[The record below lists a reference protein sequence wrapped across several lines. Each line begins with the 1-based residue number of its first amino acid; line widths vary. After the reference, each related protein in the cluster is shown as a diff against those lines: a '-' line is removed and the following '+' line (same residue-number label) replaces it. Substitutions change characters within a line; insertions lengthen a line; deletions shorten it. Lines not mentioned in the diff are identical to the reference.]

1 MGETAGGPASDFIPF
16 PPRYPYC
23 LETDD
28 PKKLAAFSHMW
39 SDLMELTITPVLE
52 DQELSDVLQG
62 AMK

>member
-1 MGETAGGPASDFIPF
+1 MGETVSGGFDL
-16 PPRYPYC
+16 

-39 SDLMELTITPVLE
+39 SDLMELTIMPVLE